1 MTGSFIIDVDERT
14 IRREREKAREI
25 RKSRWWKNRVA
36 EGRCHYCGGTFP
48 PGELTMDHLVPV
60 IRGGT
65 SSRGNLVPAC
75 QECNSRKKYL
85 LPVEWDEYLARLAE
99 SG

>member
-1 MTGSFIIDVDERT
+1 MIDVDERT

-75 QECNSRKKYL
+75 RECNSRKKYL
-85 LPVEWDEYLARLAE
+85 LPVEWDEYLARLVE